1 MKKSFKMLLLLVTAL
16 MLFISCGKK
25 EEEPAVAGGEAGA
38 AVEEKIVIK
47 LSTIFKPEELLTK
60 ELIKV
65 TDKIRERSEGS
76 VDIQVFHSGQL
87 PTYKANLEQ
96 VASGSNWIAVEDPSY
111 LGDYVPDFAA
121 LVGPML
127 YNTYD
132 EYEAMVKTD
141 FVKDLETQAEEKGI
155 KILALDYLFGFRNM
169 ITNKEIVTPEDLKG
183 LKIRV
188 PASPLWMKTLTA
200 MGANPSPISFTETYA
215 AIQQGVVDGLEGS
228 IETMYSTKMY
238 EVTKYMSET
247 KHFLGTAGVYIS
259 PVLWEKL
266 SENQRTII
274 AEEFIAGAVSNN
286 TALRETDVIAEKELK
301 ELGVTFNKVDSEAF
315 NAATAGVFGEFEK
328 WTPGI
333 YDTIMAE
340 LEKIRKEK

>member
-1 MKKSFKMLLLLVTAL
+1 MKKMFKMLLLVLTTA
-16 MLFISCGKK
+16 MLFVSCGKGDEK
-25 EEEPAVAGGEAGA
+25 ATTDGGEK
-38 AVEEKIVIK
+38 KIVIK

-60 ELIKV
+60 ELEKVAAKIK
-65 TDKIRERSEGS
+65 ERSNGS
-76 VDIQVFHSGQL
+76 VEIQIYHSGQL
-87 PTYKANLEQ
+87 PVYKANLEQ

-132 EYEAMVKTD
+132 EYEAMVQTD
-141 FVKDLETQAEEKGI
+141 FVKGLEKQAEEQGI

-188 PASPLWMKTLTA
+188 PASPLWMKTLEA

-238 EVTKYMSET
+238 EVTKNMSET

-274 AEEFIAGAVSNN
+274 SEEFAAGAKENN
-286 TALRETDVIAEKELK
+286 KILRETDIEAKKELEK
-301 ELGVTFNKVDSEAF
+301 AGVKFNAVDSEAF
-315 NAATAGVFGEFEK
+315 NKATAKVYTQFEK

-340 LEKIRKEK
+340 LEKIRAEQK

>member
-1 MKKSFKMLLLLVTAL
+1 MKKMFKMVMLLLAAT
-16 MLFISCGKK
+16 MLFVSCGKK
-25 EEEPAVAGGEAGA
+25 EEATADGGEKK
-38 AVEEKIVIK
+38 VVIK

-65 TDKIRERSEGS
+65 TDKIRERSNGS
-76 VDIQVFHSGQL
+76 VDIQVYHSGQL
-87 PTYKANLEQ
+87 PVYKANLEQ

-127 YNTYD
+127 YNSYD

-141 FVKDLETQAEEKGI
+141 FVKGLEKQAEEQGVKV
-155 KILALDYLFGFRNM
+155 LALDYLFGFRNM
-169 ITNKEIVTPEDLKG
+169 ITNKEIKTPADLKG

-188 PASPLWMKTLTA
+188 PASPLWMKTLSA

-238 EVTKYMSET
+238 EVTKNMSVT

-259 PVLWEKL
+259 PILWEKL
-266 SENQRTII
+266 TENQRTII
-274 AEEFIAGAVSNN
+274 AEEFTAGAKENN
-286 TALRETDVIAEKELK
+286 TILRKTDVEARAKLEEA
-301 ELGVTFNKVDSEAF
+301 GVKFNDVDFDAF
-315 NAATAGVFGEFEK
+315 NEATAGVFTEFTK

-333 YDTIMAE
+333 HDTIMAE
-340 LEKIRKEK
+340 LKKIREKK

>member
-1 MKKSFKMLLLLVTAL
+1 MKKMLKVL
-16 MLFISCGKK
+16 MLVVATMALFVSCGKK
-25 EEEPAVAGGEAGA
+25 EEAADGGEKK
-38 AVEEKIVIK
+38 VVIK

-65 TDKIRERSEGS
+65 TDKIRERSNGS
-76 VDIQVFHSGQL
+76 VDIQVYHSGQL
-87 PTYKANLEQ
+87 PVYKANLEQ

-127 YNTYD
+127 YNSYD

-141 FVKDLETQAEEKGI
+141 FVSGLKKQAEEKGV
-155 KILALDYLFGFRNM
+155 KVLALDYLFGFRNM
-169 ITNKEIVTPEDLKG
+169 ITNKEIKTPADIKG

-188 PASPLWMKTLTA
+188 PASPLWMKTLSA

-238 EVTKYMSET
+238 EVTKHMAET

-266 SENQRTII
+266 TENQRTII
-274 AEEFIAGAVSNN
+274 AEEFTAGAKENN
-286 TALRETDVIAEKELK
+286 TILRKTDVTAREELEKE
-301 ELGVTFNKVDSEAF
+301 GVVFDEVDSDAFNKS
-315 NAATAGVFGEFEK
+315 TAKVYGEFEK
-328 WTPGI
+328 WTPGV
-333 YDTIMAE
+333 YDTIMKE
-340 LEKIRKEK
+340 LNKIRAKK